1 MVMYYTKEYLS
12 ALAPKI
18 RMQAEAFDAA
28 MAHFDEIDP
37 SEAEEI
43 ARFLAV
49 PTLQREE
56 KDPTLYKIAEMENG
70 DLLCVLLYMA
80 AAGYTHE
87 NYKKKGIPDSIFYD
101 SFNCLAEKMETAKR
115 FTGKWNYPSILWPS
129 RMTCMQTFRIGRL
142 SFAME
147 RAVQDILNGDEIL
160 IEKGARYVHIHIADN
175 DKLCGCEESVRAARA
190 FFAEFYPEYKD
201 AVFYTRTWL
210 MDPRLA
216 EILPPESN
224 IMQFQKVFHIIGQM
238 DNEKEVLA
246 RIFGPAKESLDDYVP
261 TSSLARAVLARL
273 KRGEHLGSGWGYTR
287 Y

>member
-101 SFNCLAEKMETAKR
+101 SFNCLAEKMETA
-115 FTGKWNYPSILWPS
+115 
-129 RMTCMQTFRIGRL
+129 
-142 SFAME
+142 
-147 RAVQDILNGDEIL
+147 
-160 IEKGARYVHIHIADN
+160 IA
-175 DKLCGCEESVRAARA
+175 A
-190 FFAEFYPEYKD
+190 
-201 AVFYTRTWL
+201 
-210 MDPRLA
+210 
-216 EILPPESN
+216 LPPESLPT
-224 IMQFQKVFHIIGQM
+224 ILPHIQERQTLFREATEPVYDVWTCKNCGT
-238 DNEKEVLA
+238 DNKSHTA
-246 RIFGPAKESLDDYVP
+246 QCKKCGKF
-261 TSSLARAVLARL
+261 
-273 KRGEHLGSGWGYTR
+273 RGA
-287 Y
+287 